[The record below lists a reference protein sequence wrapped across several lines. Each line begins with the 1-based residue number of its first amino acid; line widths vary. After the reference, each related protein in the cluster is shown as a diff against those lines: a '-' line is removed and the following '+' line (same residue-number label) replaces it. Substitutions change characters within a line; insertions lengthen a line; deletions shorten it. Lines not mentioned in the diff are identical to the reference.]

1 MVNPISSQSIARLRP
16 VGDADQTKSQS
27 GPAVSGQGRGVSSS
41 TSDGVSLSAEA
52 ISLPAALTQGPPIDR
67 ALIDRIGEA
76 IIEGRYPIKPDL
88 IADALIRDGH
98 DMQF

>member
-1 MVNPISSQSIARLRP
+1 
-16 VGDADQTKSQS
+16 
-27 GPAVSGQGRGVSSS
+27 
-41 TSDGVSLSAEA
+41 
-52 ISLPAALTQGPPIDR
+52 LTQGPPIDR